1 MIRLLRALV
10 LHWLVLIVVLAITAL
25 IVPGIQVSGG
35 LWGLVVTA
43 AVVGL
48 VNALVGPVLRLLSLP
63 LTLLTLGLFSLVVN
77 AVLLWLAS
85 LLTDRL
91 ELGGPLTTILAA
103 FVISV
108 LNAVGTRLVLPR
120 RSPVRAAGVRRSG

>member
-1 MIRLLRALV
+1 MVRLLRALI
-10 LHWLVLIVVLAITAL
+10 LQWLVLVVVLAITAL
-25 IVPGIQVSGG
+25 LVPGVQVTGG
-35 LWGLVVTA
+35 LWGLIVTA

-48 VNALVGPVLRLLSLP
+48 VNALVGPVLRLLALP

-77 AVLLWLAS
+77 AVLLWLSAVLSGS
-85 LLTDRL
+85 LQ
-91 ELGGPLTTILAA
+91 LGGPLTTILAA

-120 RSPVRAAGVRRSG
+120 RTDDRTSRRHG